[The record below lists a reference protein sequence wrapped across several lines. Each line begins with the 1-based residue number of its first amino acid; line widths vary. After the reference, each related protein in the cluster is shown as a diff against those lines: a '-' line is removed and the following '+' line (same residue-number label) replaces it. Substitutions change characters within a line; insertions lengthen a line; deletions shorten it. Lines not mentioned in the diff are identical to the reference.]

1 MAANYTPP
9 SNLNG
14 VLFDIDMYIR
24 SNEYELLGLPQH
36 ITQRP
41 STYEELLDRYN
52 YFHVKIRYD
61 KDGQR
66 LKIPIEFNG
75 RFQINGFTTVEGLD
89 VEGIIEEEEG
99 IHQVTMIKDDGTE
112 ITFFDD
118 DNRKNVSYYPIRYH
132 NDFEKW
138 VIPPSKPVPGELIK
152 YKYPKSITPQE
163 LEEGS
168 NYIIQTNGH
177 RFPGKFLISN
187 IIEGVS
193 IFTITDPTSV
203 PEEFVNDGYIFIQN
217 EPDVA
222 YFPVETI
229 ADEFRIPGKKD
240 AVLQALS
247 PHFPSD
253 IARMISTEYGGYNKK
268 RSNKQSK
275 KKKRKKKKKR
285 FTKRAR

>member
-1 MAANYTPP
+1 MAANYKPP

-24 SNEYELLGLPQH
+24 DIMSGNMLTGLSQG
-36 ITQRP
+36 ITIP
-41 STYEELLDRYN
+41 EFWDKYN

-66 LKIPIEFNG
+66 LKTPIEFNG
-75 RFQINGFTTVEGLD
+75 RFQNNGLTVEG
-89 VEGIIEEEEG
+89 IEEEEG
-99 IHQVTMIKDDGTE
+99 IHQVTMIKDDGTP

-118 DNRKNVSYYPIRYH
+118 GNSKNVLYYPIRYQ

-138 VIPPSKPVPGELIK
+138 VLKPSKPVPGELIK
-152 YKYPKSITPQE
+152 YKYPDSITSQE

-193 IFTITDPTSV
+193 IFTITDPTGV
-203 PEEFVNDGYIFIQN
+203 PEQFVNDGYIFIDN
-217 EPDVA
+217 REPGVA

-229 ADEFRIPGKKD
+229 ADEFRIPEKRD
-240 AVLQALS
+240 AVLQVW
-247 PHFPSD
+247 
-253 IARMISTEYGGYNKK
+253 
-268 RSNKQSK
+268 QV
-275 KKKRKKKKKR
+275 RKEIP
-285 FTKRAR
+285 